1 MGVGMSG
8 YGTNE
13 GFASYLSSHGYILPS
28 DAPSPDILRL
38 IGSQYLDSAYEP
50 RLQCSR
56 RAGGFSQ
63 DRAWP
68 REGHKVNRQEVPA
81 DLIPQA
87 WVDASY
93 YAAYLQATTEGGW
106 ATSGEDPNR
115 IAKREKVDGA
125 IEVEYFGRGDGYQGN
140 AAMGFPVDPMI
151 DGMVSVWLCPDGDQ
165 RAADSLFL
173 VI

>member
-1 MGVGMSG
+1 MSG
-8 YGTNE
+8 YGTDE
-13 GFASYLSSHGYILPS
+13 GLIGYLAGLGLTLPL
-28 DAPSPDILRL
+28 DAPTPAVLRQ
-38 IGSQYLDSAYEP
+38 IGSNYVDAAYEP

-56 RAGGFSQ
+56 RAGGFAQ
-63 DRAWP
+63 ERAWP

-106 ATSGEDPNR
+106 VTSGEDPNR

-140 AAMGFPVDPMI
+140 AAAGFPVDPMI
-151 DGMVSVWLCPDGDQ
+151 DGMVSIWLCPDGDQ
-165 RAADSLFL
+165 RTADSLFL

>member
-1 MGVGMSG
+1 MAA
-8 YGTNE
+8 YGSDIE
-13 GFASYLSSHGYILPS
+13 FAAYLAGLDLTLPV
-28 DAPSPDILRL
+28 DAPMPAVLRQ
-38 IGSQYLDSAYEP
+38 IGSNYVDAAYEP
-50 RLQCSR
+50 RLHCSS
-56 RAGGFSQ
+56 RAGGWAQ
-63 DRAWP
+63 ERAWP

-106 ATSGEDPNR
+106 VTSGEDPNR

-140 AAMGFPVDPMI
+140 AAVGFPVDPMI
-151 DGMVSVWLCPDGDQ
+151 DGMVSVWLCPDVNQ
-165 RAADSLFL
+165 RTADSLFL